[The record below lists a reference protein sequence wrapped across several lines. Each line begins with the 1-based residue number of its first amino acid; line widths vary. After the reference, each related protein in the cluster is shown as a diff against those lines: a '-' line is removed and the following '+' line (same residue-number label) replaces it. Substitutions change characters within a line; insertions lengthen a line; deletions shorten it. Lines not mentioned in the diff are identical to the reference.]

1 MSPPNTECVARFA
14 PSPNG
19 YLHMGHAYSALL
31 GSKAAKRAGG
41 RFLLRIE
48 DIDIGRARP
57 EFEQAIYDDLAW
69 LGLDW
74 ETPVRRQ
81 SEHFADYEAAVARLG
96 RLGLTYPCFC
106 TRKEIAAEIA
116 RSAHA
121 PHGPDGALYPGT
133 CRNLSTDEREDRI
146 AGGSPFAVRL
156 DVAAGCARAG
166 DDLFWDDE
174 EGGTLRAQPGTLGD
188 VILARKDIPTSYH
201 LAVTLDDALQGVT
214 LVTRG
219 RDLFHATHI
228 HRLLQALLG
237 LPTPRYHHHELIRD
251 EGGTQLSK
259 RNGALSLR
267 DLRGEGITPDAI
279 RAELGLV

>member
-1 MSPPNTECVARFA
+1 MTAEVTRFA

-31 GSKAAKRAGG
+31 AFEAARASGG

-48 DIDIGRARP
+48 DIDLGRSRP
-57 EFEQAIYDDLAW
+57 QFEEAIYEDLAW
-69 LGLDW
+69 LGLEW

-81 SEHFADYEAAVARLG
+81 SEHFADYEAALCKLDG
-96 RLGLTYPCFC
+96 LSLTYPCFC

-133 CRNLSTDEREDRI
+133 CRNLPAAERDARI
-146 AGGSPFAVRL
+146 AEGAPFAVRL
-156 DVAAGCARAG
+156 NVAGACAQVG
-166 DDLFWDDE
+166 EDLSWDDE
-174 EGGTLRAQPGTLGD
+174 DEGTVRAQPETLGD

-201 LAVTLDDALQGVT
+201 LAVSVDDALQGIT
-214 LVTRG
+214 LVVRG
-219 RDLFHATHI
+219 QDLFHATHV

-237 LPTPRYHHHELIRD
+237 FPTPRYHHHELICD
-251 EGGTQLSK
+251 EDGVQLSK
-259 RNGALSLR
+259 RTGAASLR
-267 DLRGEGITPDAI
+267 DLRADGVTLEAI
-279 RAELGLV
+279 RATLGLA

>member
-1 MSPPNTECVARFA
+1 MSDEVTRFA

-19 YLHMGHAYSALL
+19 YLHMGHAFSALL
-31 GSKAAKRAGG
+31 AFETARISGG
-41 RFLLRIE
+41 RFLLRLE
-48 DIDIGRARP
+48 DIDIGRARR
-57 EFEQAIYDDLAW
+57 EFEDAIYEDLAW
-69 LGLDW
+69 LGLAW

-81 SEHFADYEAAVARLG
+81 SEHFADYEAALAKLG
-96 RLGLTYPCFC
+96 ALGLTFPCFC

-133 CRNLSTDEREDRI
+133 CRGLPLAERESRI
-146 AGGSPFAVRL
+146 AAGESFAMRL
-156 DVAAGCARAG
+156 DVAGACSHVGE
-166 DDLFWDDE
+166 DLFWDDQD
-174 EGGTLRAQPGTLGD
+174 EGTVRARPETLGD

-201 LAVTLDDALQGVT
+201 LAVAVDDALQGIT

-219 RDLFHATHI
+219 RDLFHASHI

-251 EGGTQLSK
+251 DAGVQLSK
-259 RNGALSLR
+259 RTGALSLR
-267 DLRGEGITPDAI
+267 DLRSEGVTPEVI
-279 RAELGLV
+279 RAELGLD

>member
-1 MSPPNTECVARFA
+1 MSEYVTRFA

-31 GSKAAKRAGG
+31 GFEGARASGG

-48 DIDIGRARP
+48 DIDLGRARP
-57 EFEQAIYDDLAW
+57 EFEDAIYEDLAW
-69 LGLDW
+69 LGLEW

-81 SEHFADYEAAVARLG
+81 SEHFADYEAASGKLDSLG
-96 RLGLTYPCFC
+96 VTYPCFC

-133 CRNLSTDEREDRI
+133 CRGLSVDECESRI
-146 AGGSPFAVRL
+146 AEGAPFAVRL
-156 DVAAGCARAG
+156 DVARACAHVG
-166 DDLFWDDE
+166 EDLYWDDE
-174 EGGTLRAQPGTLGD
+174 EDGTVRARPETLGD

-201 LAVTLDDALQGVT
+201 LAVSVDDALQGITQVI
-214 LVTRG
+214 RG
-219 RDLFHATHI
+219 RDLFHASHI

-251 EGGTQLSK
+251 QAGVQLSK
-259 RNGALSLR
+259 RTGAASLR
-267 DLRGEGITPDAI
+267 DLRSEGITPGAI
-279 RAELGLV
+279 RAELGFA